1 MKRLLGIVL
10 ALNSEKIRLT
20 RKKPVEKIKEKV
32 VDVKSSATYLR
43 LFLCF
48 RTCDWKKST
57 RVFNDLVWTYLVW
70 NITQERKTAFDRF
83 KKAVRQAFLN
93 KLRRTAEYAHIKIK
107 TLSKL
112 LRYHIIN
119 EWKRFFAAC
128 SAFRGASLSSF
139 GIFDLGR
146 SRKKAFCTFDYW
158 ELSKFFFNEF
168 PETNMVLFVY
178 YQCDLLMESLMQT
191 FFRCEIAW
199 ISITEIAT

>member
-1 MKRLLGIVL
+1 M
-10 ALNSEKIRLT
+10 
-20 RKKPVEKIKEKV
+20 

-48 RTCDWKKST
+48 WTCDWKKST

-83 KKAVRQAFLN
+83 KKAVRQVFLN
-93 KLRRTAEYAHIKIK
+93 KLRRTAEYAHIKIE

-158 ELSKFFFNEF
+158 ELSKFFFLRVSRNSLCFIYLLPMWLVNGKFDANFF
-168 PETNMVLFVY
+168 PMRNCL
-178 YQCDLLMESLMQT
+178 DLHYRDRYLSRLCILVKPSELVWS
-191 FFRCEIAW
+191 F
-199 ISITEIAT
+199 